1 MTWIE
6 LIWLRAGK
14 NGAPSCEN
22 INIFFLFHEMRR
34 ISWLREE
41 HWPSEERF
49 RSKSQ

>member
-1 MTWIE
+1 
-6 LIWLRAGK
+6 
-14 NGAPSCEN
+14 
-22 INIFFLFHEMRR
+22 MRR